1 MMKTQTPS
9 GASNPLSRIALEA
22 PAALG
27 PAISIGARV
36 IGAALALYIA
46 QGQSYDRTQMFAA
59 GLAAD
64 ALLSIVPLPR
74 GISPGRVFGGGF
86 VSALGAGAL
95 FFGGAVLAG
104 ETPAAG
110 ITMLIAGAA
119 AACGALMA
127 GRRTE
132 QTLAVALIG
141 FFASL
146 PALIAAV
153 ALIALAVEG

>member
-46 QGQSYDRTQMFAA
+46 QDQSYDRTQAFAA
-59 GLAAD
+59 GLVVIAA
-64 ALLSIVPLPR
+64 LSIVPMPR
-74 GISPGRVFGGGF
+74 GIGGF
-86 VSALGAGAL
+86 APALAAGAL
-95 FFGGAVLAG
+95 FFGGAALAR

-110 ITMLIAGAA
+110 VTILIAGAT
-119 AACGALMA
+119 AACGALIA
-127 GRRTE
+127 NHRSGATPV
-132 QTLAVALIG
+132 AALIG
-141 FFASL
+141 FFAAL

-153 ALIALAVEG
+153 ALIALTVEG